1 MSDLDKIL
9 ARLANLKDLAQRT
22 DSAGEAAAAAA
33 GIQRLLFTYNLTMA
47 DVPEKGEEFVDEG
60 FHVEGDPRASQQRW
74 KSWLL
79 GVVARA
85 NFCRSINRHRVW
97 EDNAHVVGRPANV
110 RVVIETYKY
119 LEANAKRQCL
129 QAWKLYERDHYGGRA
144 IFNRGFFVEYVRVV
158 NDRLQSQVKES
169 TREAGANGS
178 ALVVQLN
185 REVAA
190 ALERFY
196 PDLRSP
202 GESNRRISVSAEGM
216 AAGYAAGKSVNLD
229 KQVESSD
236 LLALT
241 R

>member
-33 GIQRLLFTYNLTMA
+33 RIQRLLFTYNLTMA

-60 FHVEGDPRASQQRW
+60 FHVEGDPRASHQRW

-85 NFCRSINRHRVW
+85 NFCRGINRHRAW

-144 IFNRGFFVEYVRVV
+144 IFYRGFFVEYVRVV

-169 TREAGANGS
+169 TQEAGANGNC
-178 ALVVQLN
+178 QW
-185 REVAA
+185 
-190 ALERFY
+190 
-196 PDLRSP
+196 
-202 GESNRRISVSAEGM
+202 
-216 AAGYAAGKSVNLD
+216 
-229 KQVESSD
+229 
-236 LLALT
+236 
-241 R
+241 